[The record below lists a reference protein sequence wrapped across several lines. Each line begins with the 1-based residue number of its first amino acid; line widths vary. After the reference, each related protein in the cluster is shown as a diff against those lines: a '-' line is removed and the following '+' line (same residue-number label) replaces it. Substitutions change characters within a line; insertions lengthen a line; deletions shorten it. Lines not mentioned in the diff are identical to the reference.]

1 MPIEEYVKEA
11 PALDGTPVLVEI
23 KSTQSDITGV
33 GFFNVRK
40 LDSAERMF
48 DDSDKNINNEYSLTS
63 EGVLKIS
70 EGRLSISYEETA
82 IEDVA
87 GCTTVI
93 SFDLSNPDC
102 VTVERCGPLSSVFV
116 ISKGE
121 RLFSVYSTP
130 YGALDMCV
138 YAKKVENGLAE
149 KGGTLILDYAVE
161 LKGLTAQRTR
171 MEVKVREF

>member
-1 MPIEEYVKEA
+1 MPIEEYAKEA
-11 PALDGTPVLVEI
+11 PAVDGTPVLVEI
-23 KSTQSDITGV
+23 KSTQSDLTV
-33 GFFNVRK
+33 GFFNVKRS
-40 LDSAERMF
+40 DPMDRMF
-48 DDSDKNINNEYSLTS
+48 DESENKVNNEYSLVS
-63 EGVLKIS
+63 EGLIRVCD
-70 EGRLSISYEETA
+70 GRLSVSYEETA

-93 SFDLSNPDC
+93 SFDISNPDC

-138 YAKKVENGLAE
+138 YAKKVENCLTE
-149 KGGTLILDYAVE
+149 NGGTLMLDYAVE

-171 MEVKVREF
+171 MEVKVREL